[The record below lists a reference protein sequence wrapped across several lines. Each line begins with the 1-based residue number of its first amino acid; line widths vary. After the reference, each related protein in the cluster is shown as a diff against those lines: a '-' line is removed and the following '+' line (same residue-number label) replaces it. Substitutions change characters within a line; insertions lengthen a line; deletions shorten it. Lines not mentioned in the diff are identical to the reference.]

1 MVCAKNKKKKK
12 EQNGIS
18 ILSVEF
24 QLKLVLFAQKDY
36 TFNAIRIVREEE
48 LQEAPTGRTKADGQ
62 GTPESRDSLGWA
74 CQQQLSTDTRDHQ
87 PIQLIS
93 NWSRILARISLDP
106 VHVYKLHSLSS
117 ELWALYPIIWSEPY
131 ALSFVP
137 YSTAST
143 SGPIPLM

>member
-1 MVCAKNKKKKK
+1 MPKTKKKK

-36 TFNAIRIVREEE
+36 TFNAIRIIVREEE

-62 GTPESRDSLGWA
+62 GTPESRDSFAWA

-106 VHVYKLHSLSS
+106 VHVYKLHSLRS
-117 ELWALYPIIWSEPY
+117 ELCIL
-131 ALSFVP
+131 
-137 YSTAST
+137 
-143 SGPIPLM
+143 

>member
-1 MVCAKNKKKKK
+1 MPKTKKKKK

-62 GTPESRDSLGWA
+62 GTPESRDSFGWA

-106 VHVYKLHSLSS
+106 VHVYKLHSLRS
-117 ELWALYPIIWSEPY
+117 ELRVLILWSQPC